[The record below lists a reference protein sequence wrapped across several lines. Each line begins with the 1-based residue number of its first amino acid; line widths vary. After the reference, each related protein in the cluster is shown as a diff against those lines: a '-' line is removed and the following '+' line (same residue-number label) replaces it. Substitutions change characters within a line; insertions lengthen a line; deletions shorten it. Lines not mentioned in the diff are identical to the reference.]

1 MWNNFVLN
9 QSNGLD
15 VSVSSLRLMFKTL
28 SDTFLIPTKQL
39 PRVLFHGVIL
49 AVIIC
54 GFWLLDSLKDPI
66 LTKTVG
72 IEYQPTAK
80 FLSVMTTMIVVCIYD
95 YSTSI
100 FRKPMLFHLVSGIFG
115 LMIMIMA
122 AELSHPDYGLPNRDK
137 GPQRILGWVCY
148 FAIESYGSLMVAL
161 FWSFTNSI
169 MNLEEAKGAY
179 GLIISIAQIGAMIGS
194 TLATN
199 ASTIGIP
206 QLFFIASV
214 TIFSVSL
221 LIKIYHII
229 FNDKATEARG
239 DIIKTIYAET
249 QNNYDRSDENE
260 VLIAVNTKETVNE
273 NYSYSF
279 LDKFYS
285 LFAGFVEGLL
295 LILKYRYIQYLLGIS
310 CLYEIVV
317 TVLDYQFKLL
327 GADVISTDPTSNY
340 KIDGGLDD
348 SNKFA
353 NLMGHF
359 GQLTNFLSF
368 IISFFGFSFL
378 VHKLGVKF
386 TLLIFPMLL
395 FFSVI
400 LAYISPSFWVLFI
413 MVSLLKA
420 LIFSLN
426 EPVKELLYIPTSDPI
441 KFKAKAWI
449 DVFGSR
455 LAKAAGSS
463 ITSIAAGNIKKLR
476 NISEIPCIVV
486 AVMMIVLSWIIGLEF
501 NRLTNENIVIGND
514 SNNDTNNDSNNVTF
528 AAGIING
535 RKPGEIGYEGYDL
548 QVFRYLSDN
557 FDNKNDDEMI
567 KK

>member
-15 VSVSSLRLMFKTL
+15 ISVSSLRLMFKTL

-80 FLSVMTTMIVVCIYD
+80 FCSVITTMIVVCIYD

-122 AELSHPDYGLPNRDK
+122 AELSHPEYGLPNRDK
-137 GPQRILGWVCY
+137 GPHRILGWICY
-148 FAIESYGSLMVAL
+148 FAIEAYGSLMVAL

-221 LIKIYHII
+221 LIKVYHII

-239 DIIKTIYAET
+239 DIIKRIYNDSQNVHDRSEENEILISINTEDSINEKYDLFGTIY
-249 QNNYDRSDENE
+249 
-260 VLIAVNTKETVNE
+260 K
-273 NYSYSF
+273 
-279 LDKFYS
+279 
-285 LFAGFVEGLL
+285 LFAGFAEGLL
-295 LILKYRYIQYLLGIS
+295 LILTYRYTQYLLGIS

-327 GADVISTDPTSNY
+327 GADVISTDPTSNF

-426 EPVKELLYIPTSDPI
+426 EPVKELLYIPTSESI
-441 KFKAKAWI
+441 KYKAKAWI

-463 ITSIAAGNIKKLR
+463 ITSFAAGNIKKLR
-476 NISEIPCIVV
+476 NISEIPCIIV
-486 AVMMIVLSWIIGLEF
+486 AIMMIVLSWVIGLEF
-501 NRLTNENIVIGND
+501 NRLTSENIIIGNEANNN
-514 SNNDTNNDSNNVTF
+514 SNNNSNSETF

-548 QVFRYLSDN
+548 QVFKYLSDN
-557 FDNKNDDEMI
+557 FDNKNDEKI